1 MKMEKHQF
9 TSDELLTIVR
19 RGLFAIN
26 DLYGDGQQLW
36 FNLVKRDI
44 KKHISAEDDP
54 VLYALINEV
63 DENLEINP
71 EAAIRALN
79 KLLMFI
85 STIETQQK

>member
-1 MKMEKHQF
+1 MEKHQF
-9 TSDELLTIVR
+9 TSAELLAIVR
-19 RGLFAIN
+19 RGLFAID
-26 DLYGDGQQLW
+26 DLYGSGQQLW

-44 KKHISAEDDP
+44 KKHIDIEDDP

-85 STIETQQK
+85 STIATIN